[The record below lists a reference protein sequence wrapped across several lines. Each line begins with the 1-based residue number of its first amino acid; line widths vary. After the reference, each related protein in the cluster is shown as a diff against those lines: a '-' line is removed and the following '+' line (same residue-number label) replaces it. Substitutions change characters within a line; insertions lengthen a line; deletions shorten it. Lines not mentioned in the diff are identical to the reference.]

1 MRLLILGGAL
11 AIALPT
17 IGLAQ
22 PAPPPAADYVAMA
35 GQSDLFEIKS
45 GQLAETK
52 AANPAIKKFAQQMVD
67 DHTKTTKMVMA
78 ALKASGMQDAP
89 PASLSADQ
97 QTMLAELKS
106 ESGEAF
112 DKTYIAQQLKAHQ
125 DALALQSGYA
135 DGGDDPKLKAAAGKI
150 VPVVK
155 IHLAMQQGLS

>member
-17 IGLAQ
+17 FGLAQ

-45 GQLAETK
+45 GQLAEAK
-52 AANPAIKKFAQQMVD
+52 SMNPAIKKFAQQMVD
-67 DHTKTTKMVMA
+67 DHTKSTKMVMS
-78 ALKASGMQDAP
+78 ALKADGMQDAP

-97 QTMLAELKS
+97 QAMITELKS
-106 ESGEAF
+106 ENGADF
-112 DKTYIAQQLKAHQ
+112 DKTYVAQQLTAHQ

-135 DGGDDPKLKAAAGKI
+135 EGGDDPKLKAAAGQI

-155 IHLAMQQGLS
+155 MHLAMLQNMN